1 MEGTAQSE
9 IITYED
15 VVIRLVRYANITDF
29 SVIDRMTIVQY
40 SLIMQGVN
48 LRRIDELE
56 NLHLLAFK
64 NQLIKNTKKVGDKVV
79 PEFKNFEEF
88 FDKKLLETGKS
99 SRAMDVPEE
108 EIDIYKMMSRIEEGE
123 QNG

>member
-9 IITYED
+9 VITYED

-40 SLIMQGVN
+40 SLIMEGIK

-64 NQLIKNTKKVGDKVV
+64 NQLVKNTKEVGGKVV

-88 FDKKLLETGKS
+88 FDRKLIETGIS
-99 SRAMDVPEE
+99 SKALDVSEN
-108 EIDIYKMMSRIEEGE
+108 EIDIYKMLAKT
-123 QNG
+123 